1 MVEEE
6 SMETCGDLREL
17 GFESSY
23 AALLIE
29 RSFSF
34 QCC

>member
-6 SMETCGDLREL
+6 FMETCGDLRKL
-17 GFESSY
+17 GFESSS
-23 AALLIE
+23 ATLLIE

-34 QCC
+34 QNG